1 MTTRKQES
9 PLSKVLELYRD
20 LLKDQAEQTL
30 AEVGVAELVRQ
41 GVLSSGKAARLLG
54 LDRWEFAE
62 LLARY
67 NVPSVDLS
75 LDELQEEEERLRMLR
90 SA

>member
-9 PLSKVLELYRD
+9 PLGKVLELYRD
-20 LLKDQAEQTL
+20 TLHEQAEQTL

-41 GVLSSGKAARLLG
+41 GIISSGKGAKLLG
-54 LDRWEFAE
+54 LDRWEFAD

-67 NVPSVDLS
+67 NVPSVDLTI
-75 LDELQEEEERLRMLR
+75 DELKEEEERLRMLR